1 MRKSIPDEEYQRL
14 QSQPLP
20 KLPRLNKDSVVNS
33 LISFEGLYTIS
44 VFIFHV
50 QSAIYQVCNCILL
63 GFVTA
68 VDETNAFT
76 WYACGSC
83 GSEDI
88 MEVPL
93 G

>member
-50 QSAIYQVCNCILL
+50 
-63 GFVTA
+63 
-68 VDETNAFT
+68 
-76 WYACGSC
+76 
-83 GSEDI
+83 
-88 MEVPL
+88 
-93 G
+93 